1 MPLRPSRRFR
11 RAAVRVYNRRFKPS
25 VSFSRAIVYHM
36 ALFWRRKKE
45 DRFVTLGLNQP
56 AAAEE
61 STEPKGD
68 AAEPRLEPP
77 AGSTAAERA
86 REPVA
91 PPPAVEPVATGAQPD
106 PQPAAQTDLTGT
118 RKEEV
123 IESAPP
129 RAAQTETAAPT
140 PARPDLSARP
150 APPPKPAAP
159 ARSAFSSSSILGLN
173 RSEEELQAEIES
185 LEQAYSARFAR
196 AISATR
202 ESLSEKIDTV
212 FQGRKVI
219 DAALLDELEEAL
231 IAADIG
237 VPVTLHILDK
247 VRRGISRK
255 EISDIEALKGA
266 IKNELL
272 SILQESEKRGVA
284 SEEGVPEN
292 VTPYVIMVVGVN
304 GVGKTTTIGK
314 LAQRIKA
321 EGNDVLIC
329 AADTFRAAASDQL
342 AIWAERTGVPLIQQK
357 HGTDPAA
364 VLFDALKAAKARRS
378 DVLIVDTAGRLHNKS
393 NLMAELEKMK
403 RVAGREVEGAPH
415 ETLLVLDAVTGQNGL
430 EQARQFLKTANV
442 TGIVLTKLDGTA
454 KGGIAVA
461 IAKELGL
468 PIRYA
473 GIGEKVDDLV
483 VFDSEQYVNGLFA

>member
-1 MPLRPSRRFR
+1 
-11 RAAVRVYNRRFKPS
+11 
-25 VSFSRAIVYHM
+25 M
-36 ALFWRRKKE
+36 AFWKRKNKE
-45 DRFVTLGLNQP
+45 RYITLGLNEPSTARETATTTTPPP
-56 AAAEE
+56 AAA
-61 STEPKGD
+61 
-68 AAEPRLEPP
+68 PP
-77 AGSTAAERA
+77 AELER
-86 REPVA
+86 
-91 PPPAVEPVATGAQPD
+91 
-106 PQPAAQTDLTGT
+106 PAAL
-118 RKEEV
+118 
-123 IESAPP
+123 S
-129 RAAQTETAAPT
+129 QTETAGIQPAPPALEPVPTGAAPT
-140 PARPDLSARP
+140 PPPTRETQAITDSPRPVAP
-150 APPPKPAAP
+150 APPPTARPTEARSQEPIKPASAQKAVP
-159 ARSAFSSSSILGLN
+159 SRSPFQSSILGLD
-173 RSEEELQAEIES
+173 RSIEELQAEEAA
-185 LEQAYSARFAR
+185 LEQEFGARFRR
-196 AISATR
+196 AVAATR

-212 FQGRKVI
+212 FQGRKQI

-237 VPVTLHILDK
+237 VATTLHILET
-247 VRRGISRK
+247 VRSGIARQQ
-255 EISDIEALKGA
+255 IGDIAALKQA
-266 IKNELL
+266 IKDELL
-272 SILQESEKRGVA
+272 AILQASSNNGVGSETDA
-284 SEEGVPEN
+284 PED
-292 VTPYVIMVVGVN
+292 VTPYVMMVVGVN

-357 HGTDPAA
+357 QGTDPAA
-364 VLFDALKAAKARRS
+364 VLFDSLKAAKARGA

-415 ETLLVLDAVTGQNGL
+415 ETLLVVDAVTGQNGL
-430 EQARQFLKTANV
+430 EQARQFLKVAGV

-461 IAKELGL
+461 IAKELNL

-483 VFDSEQYVNGLFA
+483 VFEPQQYVDSLFD